1 MQDTFRDVDRDIEG
15 REVLADT
22 PSRLAIHVRRQFAK
36 PGEFG
41 AIPVLLVSNATCPW
55 IGVGTAGMIGQ
66 FRNDGLVKV
75 HFGTDPGYIVVLKPE
90 CVRRDAQRE
99 V

>member
-1 MQDTFRDVDRDIEG
+1 MNGSLREDIEL
-15 REVLADT
+15 ETAAILADT

-41 AIPVLLVSNATCPW
+41 AIPVVLADATACPW
-55 IGVGTAGMIGQ
+55 IAVGAAGKIGQ

-75 HFGTDPGYIVVLKPE
+75 HFGTDPNYIVVLKPE
-90 CVRRDAQRE
+90 CVRRDPQSE
-99 V
+99 G